1 MKKQINFVIG
11 LVAVLVIVQVTI
23 VITFGVELLEIL
35 GRLVP

>member
-11 LVAVLVIVQVTI
+11 FVAVLVIVEVTI
-23 VITFGVELLEIL
+23 VITFGVKLLEIL